1 MMYESLVLRI
11 GGMRSGHAVSKSVS
25 GSPVESTH
33 SNTAKAPGRVV
44 AHGAGSVMRSALLEE
59 DSRMAR
65 RPAGV
70 MRVEET
76 VC

>member
-1 MMYESLVLRI
+1 MYESLVLRI
-11 GGMRSGHAVSKSVS
+11 GGIRSGHAVSKSAS
-25 GSPVESTH
+25 GSPIERTH
-33 SNTAKAPGRVV
+33 SSTARAPGSAV
-44 AHGAGSVMRSALLEE
+44 AHGAGSGMRSALLEE